1 MDRIDSPAQL
11 CQELSRLKMM
21 KKLKAEVLNKQI
33 SRKSGLSWRMTSHSF
48 SFQFIFNTPFADR
61 NGGGETLERQKYY
74 EKMYIEHSVTSFLYS
89 HLLMILILGI
99 TFLFSVCWEVDWY
112 VCIV

>member
-1 MDRIDSPAQL
+1 
-11 CQELSRLKMM
+11 
-21 KKLKAEVLNKQI
+21 
-33 SRKSGLSWRMTSHSF
+33 MTSHSF

-89 HLLMILILGI
+89 HLPDDSHLGI
-99 TFLFSVCWEVDWY
+99 TFLFSVLLGSGLVRSYCMIWY
-112 VCIV
+112 